1 MTEAAFVNVTASASI
16 EGWTTTTTKT
26 TNNNNNSNN
35 NSNNNRKTALTK
47 DGPDM
52 LFWTDTG

>member
-1 MTEAAFVNVTASASI
+1 MTEEAFVNVTASASI

-35 NSNNNRKTALTK
+35 NRKTALTK